1 MLKVLGDYV
10 KVAVDIERGVLAGG
24 GAMHADCRTVLLE
37 NGSLL
42 KDVWGG
48 DWIPDEQRMRY
59 MSLINVRP
67 DRENRTSEVRIP
79 EVRTAM
85 EGIVKGI
92 LAGA

>member
-1 MLKVLGDYV
+1 MLRTLGDYV

-37 NGSLL
+37 NGSLPN
-42 KDVWGG
+42 DVWGG

-67 DRENRTSEVRIP
+67 NQENRSSEIQIP

-85 EGIVKGI
+85 ETIVKGI
-92 LAGA
+92 LARS